1 MNPKIFGK
9 EHLIYVLIS
18 VALAVIVCVF
28 AKIFAK
34 TEKAKKI
41 VVKCAGA
48 VLFLIIFANRLA
60 LVFEYDKVNWLKLI
74 TDSFCSTSSYV
85 LSLAILFGKKNN
97 NILHFVWLISL
108 AGGIITTFAPN
119 FIGQNPSFL
128 YLPTILGLMHHT
140 FSVIVVILMIM
151 FNYINITY
159 KKWYCTLWGF
169 VSYLAYG
176 AFLMCVLNYSNPFY
190 MVEPAISGTP
200 LTAWV
205 IAPIYIVVYAL
216 ILLTIELVRRFKAKK
231 NNKFN
236 QVQNSK

>member
-18 VALAVIVCVF
+18 VALGVAICVL

-34 TEKAKKI
+34 TEKSKKI

-48 VLFLIIFANRLA
+48 MLFLIIFANRLA

-108 AGGIITTFAPN
+108 AGGIN
-119 FIGQNPSFL
+119 
-128 YLPTILGLMHHT
+128 
-140 FSVIVVILMIM
+140 
-151 FNYINITY
+151 
-159 KKWYCTLWGF
+159 
-169 VSYLAYG
+169 
-176 AFLMCVLNYSNPFY
+176 
-190 MVEPAISGTP
+190 
-200 LTAWV
+200 
-205 IAPIYIVVYAL
+205 
-216 ILLTIELVRRFKAKK
+216 LTIYYIIL
-231 NNKFN
+231 
-236 QVQNSK
+236 